1 MNLKNCKEEQIF
13 LNQCLVHMNDDL
25 RKISREISIRSDDSF
40 DRIYSI

>member
-1 MNLKNCKEEQIF
+1 
-13 LNQCLVHMNDDL
+13 MNDDL